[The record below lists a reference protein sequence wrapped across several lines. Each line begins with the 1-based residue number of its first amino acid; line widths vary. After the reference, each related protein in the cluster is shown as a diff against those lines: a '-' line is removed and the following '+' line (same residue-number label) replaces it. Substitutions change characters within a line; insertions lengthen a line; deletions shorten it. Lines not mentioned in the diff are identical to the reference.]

1 MTTRTADTDVPRRRA
16 RRGEG
21 DRLRE
26 DILQATI
33 GLLAE
38 TGDLDAVSIRA
49 VAKRVGVTPPSIYL
63 HFPDKQSLLDAACEP
78 VFADLARYFAEACL
92 GVASPLERL
101 GRMGVAYVQFALDN
115 REPFRIVF
123 MSRCES
129 DTIMSMTPADLEAQT
144 AFGPV
149 IQTVVE
155 AQQAGMLGAGNAREV
170 AMRLWIGVHGVASL
184 LISKPYFPWPPIE
197 QLVNDFVCMVGL
209 GLLVQTRVPGSAA
222 DKFATMLADLPAVE
236 SASPAGVVPKSAS

>member
-1 MTTRTADTDVPRRRA
+1 MIASTAATDLPRRRA

-21 DRLRE
+21 DRLRD

-33 GLLAE
+33 ELLAE

-63 HFPDKQSLLDAACEP
+63 HFPDKVALLDAACEP
-78 VFADLARYFAEACL
+78 IFADLARYFRVACD
-92 GVASPLERL
+92 GVASPLDRL
-101 GRMGVAYVQFALDN
+101 CRMGGAYIQFALDH

-123 MSRCES
+123 MSRCDDEVL
-129 DTIMSMTPADLEAQT
+129 MSMTAADLEAQT
-144 AFGPV
+144 AFAPV

-155 AQQAGMLGAGNAREV
+155 AQDAGLLGDCDPREV
-170 AMRLWIGVHGVASL
+170 AMRLWVGAHGVATL
-184 LISKPYFPWPPIE
+184 LISKPYFPWPPVE
-197 QLVNDFVCMVGL
+197 QLVDDFISMLAL

-222 DKFATMLADLPAVE
+222 EKLATMLTDLPPVDTAVR
-236 SASPAGVVPKSAS
+236 AANMPKSAL